1 MTNESCTRREGIEEQ
16 VVAKRKKKDKRNW
29 KGRKSME
36 TADGNKDGG
45 LKRMDDIGG
54 WSK

>member
-1 MTNESCTRREGIEEQ
+1 LVIGAENSE
-16 VVAKRKKKDKRNW
+16 VFFRKKKDKRSW
-29 KGRKSME
+29 KGRKSIK

-45 LKRMDDIGG
+45 LRRMDDTRG